1 MPNDT
6 PEWALLL
13 FRYHIAIGDALTR
26 VVGRETSEAFCIGE
40 VKLAASERLETQQ
53 RRETAVRATSNE
65 QLWKEACEA
74 MRQTALRPLINTGY
88 YPSVRYVDAPP
99 LPPQYSDP
107 PAAGGHVPGSPHS
120 ATAEVI
126 LP

>member
-6 PEWALLL
+6 PEWAALIL
-13 FRYHIAIGDALTR
+13 RNQVAIMEALSR

-40 VKLAASERLETQQ
+40 VKRATSEWLATQQ
-53 RRETAVRATSNE
+53 RREVGATSNE

-99 LPPQYSDP
+99 LPPQYADP
-107 PAAGGHVPGSPHS
+107 PAAGGHVPGM
-120 ATAEVI
+120 ER
-126 LP
+126 